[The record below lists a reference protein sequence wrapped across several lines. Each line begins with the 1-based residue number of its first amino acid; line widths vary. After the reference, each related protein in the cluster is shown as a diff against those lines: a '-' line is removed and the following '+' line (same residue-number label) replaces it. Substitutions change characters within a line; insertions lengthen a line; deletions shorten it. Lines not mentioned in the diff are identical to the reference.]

1 MKYNDVVLGVEAN
14 WVDSGC
20 MASIL
25 SYVLSLD
32 DIGEDNVFVTSS
44 TDKFGII
51 FADINWIDIVVMDV
65 FIIFDH

>member
-1 MKYNDVVLGVEAN
+1 
-14 WVDSGC
+14 

-51 FADINWIDIVVMDV
+51 FADIN
-65 FIIFDH
+65 